1 MERFN
6 IHGPDAALKEP
17 SIGEVKEQVL
27 QIVPELSS
35 IEAEEKAKNKMKGIT
50 GKMLSL
56 FGRKKEIKVIRRVE
70 LVYRPCWVMKGRYFC
85 EYLNKATYARPV
97 HEEVEEVYIK
107 DFNQPMRITKDKVKL
122 EDALRG
128 ISLSASGPSISVG
141 SLFDLGSALKGKVTR
156 KFELNVI
163 ERRERQVIDEVCIDA
178 IRGKKEEDVL
188 KMIKECKPTKRKIKS
203 GAQIKEGEVSPY
215 QIKKADAIKKL
226 KIHVGRHPD
235 EAERILNRSFDV
247 EFIELAYIPEYHLTL
262 ESEKER
268 KKAVV
273 CGVSGKTELL

>member
-6 IHGPDAALKEP
+6 IHGPDAVLKEL
-17 SIGEVKEQVL
+17 SIDKVIEQVL
-27 QIVPELSS
+27 QIVPELSP
-35 IEAEEKAKNKMKGIT
+35 IKAKEKATNQMRGIM
-50 GKMLSL
+50 GKMLSI
-56 FGRKKEIKVIRRVE
+56 FGRKKEIKVIKGAE
-70 LVYRPCWVMKGRYFC
+70 LVYRPCWIMKGEYFC
-85 EYLNKATYARPV
+85 EYLNKATYTRPV

-107 DFNQPMRITKDKVKL
+107 DFNQPMRITKDRVKL

-141 SLFDLGSALKGKVTR
+141 SLLDLGSALKGKVTR

-163 ERRERQVIDEVCIDA
+163 ERRERHVVDEVCIDA

-188 KMIKECKPTKRKIKS
+188 KMIKEFKPAKKKIKS
-203 GAQIKEGEVSPY
+203 GTQIKEGKVPPY

-226 KIHVGRHPD
+226 KEHVERHPGD
-235 EAERILNRSFDV
+235 AERILKRSFEVDS
-247 EFIELAYIPEYHLTL
+247 IELAYIPEYHLTL